1 MPTYEY
7 QCGTCGYRFDK
18 FQSFSEDPLKE
29 CPQCGHM
36 VKKLISRAGV
46 IFKGSGWYINDS
58 KATTP
63 AAKPATTD
71 SDSKSGDSTDSTKD
85 SKPAEVAASTE
96 PAKAAPAEP
105 APKKGKEEAA

>member
-7 QCGTCGYRFDK
+7 QCGTCGYRFEK

-29 CPQCGHM
+29 CPKCGQT

-63 AAKPATTD
+63 AAKPAADGDAKPAD
-71 SDSKSGDSTDSTKD
+71 SSDTGSKD
-85 SKPAEVAASTE
+85 SKPADVAASTE
-96 PAKAAPAEP
+96 SKAAEP
-105 APKKGKEEAA
+105 APKKSKEEAA